1 MAAVAAVPAA
11 TAAAAAAAAAVLWW
25 WQRQRGGSASGSG
38 SVASVCSILHTY
50 VLAGELNVLF
60 LSDALFDNCEALHT
74 ARYDTKQFKF
84 GR

>member
-60 LSDALFDNCEALHT
+60 LSDALFHKCEALHT
-74 ARYDTKQFKF
+74 ARYDTKQLKS